1 MFIVADN
8 QRGETIAGVAVV
20 CGMVAGFA
28 SFIVAVFSFFAFNF
42 VGAGVCLAAA
52 GLSFGLIANASL
64 RK

>member
-1 MFIVADN
+1 MADN
-8 QRGETIAGVAVV
+8 QRGEAIAGVAVI

-28 SFIVAVFSFFAFNF
+28 SFIVGVFAFFSFNF

-52 GLSFGLIANASL
+52 GLSFGLVANASL